1 MGHRLFGDSATASGV
16 RWLLISLVLAAV
28 GDLVLDVPYYF
39 GAFIPGLG
47 GLPGGASYRLYVSVL
62 SVALPT
68 VIGPIGFVGILRI
81 ERGRGWTRKWR
92 GERARPA
99 LFVAAA
105 AAAFLFASGLALALT
120 RDPVGVIWNS
130 VRMTARF
137 VVVFAG
143 GVYLLDTAARIDPE
157 SRSRLATAALV
168 IGTFAA
174 AVRMLTAVY
183 NGLVVSI
190 APADFVRAQVE
201 PLFSPAAFVLA
212 VFSLFGWVAVYDR
225 ILGRLA
231 RMQAGRMPHQPS
243 PNARIPPRIHASGSQ
258 SGSTRRTKPTTRNA
272 RVERPR
278 ELPITMRASGRRSTL
293 NWALYSWIPAF
304 GRVASRNSCKASPC
318 APYEVPPTIVMPIE
332 ARSTPSATIGIMM
345 TARSRRMLD
354 ASEVGRRSRSEP
366 CAKRDFDMDSGM

>member
-1 MGHRLFGDSATASGV
+1 MGHRLFADSATVSGV
-16 RWLLISLVLAAV
+16 RWLLVSLVLAAF

-39 GAFIPGLG
+39 GTVIPSLSALSG
-47 GLPGGASYRLYVSVL
+47 GTSYRLYVSIL

-81 ERGRGWTRKWR
+81 ERVRGWTRKWR

-105 AAAFLFASGLALALT
+105 AAAFLFASGLALALI

-157 SRSRLATAALV
+157 SGSRLATAALV

-231 RMQAGRMPHQPS
+231 RMQAGRMPQQPLPFS
-243 PNARIPPRIHASGSQ
+243 PHSRAPPAGSEASFERATSRPPTPGFHP
-258 SGSTRRTKPTTRNA
+258 GSTPAVANRGPRDGPS
-272 RVERPR
+272 RPPGTP
-278 ELPITMRASGRRSTL
+278 ESKDQESSP
-293 NWALYSWIPAF
+293 
-304 GRVASRNSCKASPC
+304 SR
-318 APYEVPPTIVMPIE
+318 
-332 ARSTPSATIGIMM
+332 
-345 TARSRRMLD
+345 
-354 ASEVGRRSRSEP
+354 
-366 CAKRDFDMDSGM
+366 